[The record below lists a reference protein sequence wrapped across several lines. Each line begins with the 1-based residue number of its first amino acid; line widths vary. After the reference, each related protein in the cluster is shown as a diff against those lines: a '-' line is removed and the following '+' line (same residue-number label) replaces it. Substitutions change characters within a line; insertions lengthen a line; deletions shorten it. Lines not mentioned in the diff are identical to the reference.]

1 MTEELRF
8 GGRQVFMLSVSTANN
23 KTERAPELA
32 IPQRLNL
39 GLLALHSAAIVFQ
52 LFILPI
58 YLMPQNGWW
67 SLTIIPLAALNNP
80 LWALMHECI
89 HDAFNA
95 SSRVNLAAGR
105 WLSILFGSPFQ
116 ILRLTHLSHH
126 KFNRSPLEKG
136 TEMYDPKQ
144 SFRFV
149 AACQYYFYIICGVY
163 LLEVFSA
170 VMFLLPK
177 ICFHEFGVRLME
189 KGDRQE
195 RWLAQKFQDHSRQTE
210 IRIDALGILLFYGF
224 GAYCYGGHLLVFL
237 SMVAFR
243 AVLISLMD
251 NVYHYGTTLKMTISG
266 HNLALPRVL
275 ARGLLN
281 FNFHRIHHTHPNVPW
296 TGLPYLFSEKR
307 DYCDYNFFFA
317 VARQFIG
324 PMSLEQ
330 LQPVA
335 LVTTGHQFESDPLPA
350 SSVRDPIH
358 ATQ

>member
-1 MTEELRF
+1 
-8 GGRQVFMLSVSTANN
+8 MLSVSTANN

-39 GLLALHSAAIVFQ
+39 SLLTLHSAAIIFQ

-58 YLMPQNGWW
+58 YLIPQNGWW
-67 SLTIIPLAALNNP
+67 SLTIIPLAVLNNP

-95 SSRVNLAAGR
+95 AAWVNLAAGR

-136 TEMYDPKQ
+136 TEMYDPKR
-144 SFRFV
+144 SSKFV

-177 ICFHEFGVRLME
+177 ICFREFGARLME

-195 RWLAQKFQDHSRQTE
+195 QWLAQKFQDHSRQTE
-210 IRIDALGILLFYGF
+210 IRIDALGILLLYGF
-224 GAYCYGGHLLVFL
+224 GAYFYRGHLLVFF
-237 SMVAFR
+237 SMIAFR

-251 NVYHYGTTLKMTISG
+251 NVYHYGTTLKVTISG
-266 HNLALPRVL
+266 HNLALPGVL

-296 TGLPYLFSEKR
+296 TGLPYLYREKA

-317 VARQFIG
+317 VARQFVG

-330 LQPVA
+330 LQPLA
-335 LVTTGHQFESDPLPA
+335 TSMANPLFESAPLLGTTAQDP
-350 SSVRDPIH
+350 VH
-358 ATQ
+358 ATR

>member
-1 MTEELRF
+1 
-8 GGRQVFMLSVSTANN
+8 MLSVSTANN

-39 GLLALHSAAIVFQ
+39 GLLVLHSVAIIFQ
-52 LFILPI
+52 LLILPI

-95 SSRVNLAAGR
+95 SSWVNLAAGR

-136 TEMYDPKQ
+136 TEMYDSKQ
-144 SFRFV
+144 SSKFV

-170 VMFLLPK
+170 VIFLLPK
-177 ICFHEFGVRLME
+177 ICFREFGLRLME

-195 RWLAQKFQDHSRQTE
+195 QWLAQKFQDQSRQTE
-210 IRIDALGILLFYGF
+210 IRTDALGILLLYGL
-224 GAYCYGGHLLVFL
+224 GAYCYRGHLLVFL

-251 NVYHYGTTLKMTISG
+251 NVYHYGTTVKVTISG
-266 HNLALPRVL
+266 HNLALPRLL
-275 ARGLLN
+275 ATGLLN

-296 TGLPYLFSEKR
+296 TGLPYLYREKG
-307 DYCDYNFFFA
+307 DFCDYNFFLA
-317 VARQFIG
+317 VFRQFIG
-324 PMSLEQ
+324 PMSIEQ

-335 LVTTGHQFESDPLPA
+335 TSMENPRFESAPLMGA
-350 SSVRDPIH
+350 TAQDTVH
-358 ATQ
+358 ATR